1 MRKAENDDL
10 TLYDR
15 GSQPGVHVVPGV
27 YLPICRG
34 TFEVSNIRE
43 KNSCI
48 RFIFEYLHI
57 YQNHM
62 LIVKYIHE

>member
-1 MRKAENDDL
+1 MTIL

-15 GSQPGVHVVPGV
+15 GSQPGVHVLPGV
-27 YLPICRG
+27 YLPIRRG

-43 KNSCI
+43 KNRYI
-48 RFIFEYLHI
+48 IFISEYFYM

-62 LIVKYIHE
+62 LIVKYIYE